1 MLSMMLNLVVKH
13 ELNALCIIFVVVWYN
28 RPSMILN
35 MVSIIL
41 TFLSMMLTMPSIH
54 TVIPISLNH

>member
-1 MLSMMLNLVVKH
+1 MMINLLAKH
-13 ELNALCIIFVVVWYN
+13 ELNSLSIIFVVDGYS
-28 RPSMILN
+28 RLRMILN

-41 TFLSMMLTMPSIH
+41 TFLSMILTMPSIH